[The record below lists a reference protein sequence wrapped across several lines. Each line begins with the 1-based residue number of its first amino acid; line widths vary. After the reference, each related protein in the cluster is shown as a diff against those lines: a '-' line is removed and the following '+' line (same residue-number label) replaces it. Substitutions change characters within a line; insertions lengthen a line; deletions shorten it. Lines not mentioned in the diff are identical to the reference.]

1 MQLMS
6 LRQQQ
11 IAVFLSTVIAIF
23 GIFATGVWLIAQRLT
38 TEATLQTALLM
49 ARQVEIALADSLRE
63 RPASQPQVAQPQAG
77 QTASFWSFLGNIFP
91 GDSRTSKPPTSS
103 PRPPS
108 RTAEVKGLMRAF
120 IDRSGSIE
128 AMWVLNSDG
137 KTLYSSM
144 GDEKKQESLDS
155 TLHERLRR
163 GETTINA
170 KTEGTLTYYDV
181 LVPLQMPQGVRGPGG
196 LRLWINPADWTEL
209 LSGMWRQLT
218 LLFGL
223 GGGVALLSAF
233 LTTALYTRR
242 FRLISEA
249 LRQAEAGTYQTRPQY
264 LSHDEVGTS
273 LDLIDRL
280 VMKQRKSVG
289 APAPVQRL
297 AVAARTLAHEVRT
310 PLNALAIHLELLRN
324 AAAARRD
331 EAVSGQQQRSFTAI
345 DAGVRQVE
353 RLVRDFTDYSAPVTM
368 ERKPLDVS
376 EVLAASL
383 EAVATQCSEKG
394 ISITKQLVPAPWPV
408 RGDATRLRQSFDN
421 LLRNAM
427 EAQPHG
433 GAIQVTAAR
442 TDSQLTLDF
451 TDSGPG
457 VPVERRGELFEFG
470 KTTKPGGSGI
480 GLPLSQLIAES
491 HGGSLIYQDGNG
503 AGHGATFRLTLPLE
517 EVH

>member
-1 MQLMS
+1 MS

-11 IAVFLSTVIAIF
+11 VAVFLGTVIVIF
-23 GIFATGVWLIAQRLT
+23 GLFAAGVWLIAQRLT

-63 RPASQPQVAQPQAG
+63 RPVSQPKMAQSQSQPG
-77 QTASFWSFLGNIFP
+77 SFWSFLGNIFP
-91 GDSRTSKPPTSS
+91 GNKQAPRPQPSS
-103 PRPPS
+103 PRPAS
-108 RTAEVKGLMRAF
+108 RNAEVKGLMRAF

-144 GDEKKQESLDS
+144 GNEKTNEPLDAALS
-155 TLHERLRR
+155 DSLRR
-163 GETTINA
+163 GETTINPRV
-170 KTEGTLTYYDV
+170 EGNSTYYDV
-181 LVPLQMPQGVRGPGG
+181 LVPLEMPKGVRGPGG

-218 LLFGL
+218 LLFAL
-223 GGGVALLSAF
+223 GGVVALLSAL

-249 LRQAEAGTYQTRPQY
+249 LRQAEAGTYQARPQY
-264 LSHDEVGTS
+264 LSRDEVGQS

-280 VMKQRKSVG
+280 VMKQRKTVG

-297 AVAARTLAHEVRT
+297 AMAARTLAHEVRT

-324 AAAARRD
+324 AATARD
-331 EAVSGQQQRSFTAI
+331 DAPAEGQQQRSLTAI
-345 DAGVRQVE
+345 DSGVRQVE
-353 RLVRDFTDYSAPVTM
+353 RLVRDFTDYSAPVSM
-368 ERKPLDVS
+368 ERKPLDVA
-376 EVLAASL
+376 EVLTASL
-383 EAVATQCSEKG
+383 EAISSQCSEKG
-394 ISITKQLVPAPWPV
+394 IALVKKLAPGPWSI

-433 GAIQVTAAR
+433 GAIQVSASK

-451 TDSGPG
+451 SDSGPG
-457 VPVERRGELFEFG
+457 VPPERRAELFEFG
-470 KTTKPGGSGI
+470 KTTKAGGSGI

-491 HGGSLIYQDGNG
+491 HGGSLVYQDGNG
-503 AGHGATFRLTLPLE
+503 AGRGATFRLTLPLE
-517 EVH
+517 ELR